1 MIDWE
6 QKKEL
11 VKAINHKNYKEI
23 EKFVNKHIEN
33 FDCQAWDMLAFAELI
48 QANYTKDFLNSLK
61 NHYKKAHESGL
72 LNNLSILSAIR
83 LGCALGDTEEKANV

>member
-1 MIDWE
+1 MINWE

-33 FDCQAWDMLAFAELI
+33 FDCQAWDVLAFAELI

-61 NHYKKAHESGL
+61 NHYKKAYESGL

-83 LGCALGDTEEKANV
+83 LGCALGDMEEKADV